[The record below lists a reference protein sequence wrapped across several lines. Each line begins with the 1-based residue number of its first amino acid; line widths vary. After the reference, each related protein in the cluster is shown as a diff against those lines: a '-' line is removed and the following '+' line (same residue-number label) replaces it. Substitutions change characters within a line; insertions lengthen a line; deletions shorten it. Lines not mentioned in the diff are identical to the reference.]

1 MNILLDKKYIDEK
14 FQVES
19 ERYDIEEKKINEQ
32 KFELTFRDQEKSI
45 SIEVKMEDFLVQ
57 NVL

>member
-1 MNILLDKKYIDEK
+1 MNILLDKKYIDQK

>member
-1 MNILLDKKYIDEK
+1 MNILLDKKYIDQK

-19 ERYDIEEKKINEQ
+19 ERYDIEEKKMNEQ
-32 KFELTFRDQEKSI
+32 TFELTFRDQEKSI
-45 SIEVKMEDFLVQ
+45 SIEVKIEDFLVQ